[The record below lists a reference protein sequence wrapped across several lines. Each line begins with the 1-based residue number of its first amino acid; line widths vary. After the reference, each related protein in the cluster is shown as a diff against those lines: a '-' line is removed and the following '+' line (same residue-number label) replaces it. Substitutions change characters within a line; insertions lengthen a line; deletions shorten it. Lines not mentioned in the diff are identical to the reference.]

1 MVKLD
6 KRYAT
11 GLAFTS
17 SYVFSKLLT
26 DADSYWI
33 TDQARAADQYNRRL
47 EKSIGAYDVTHNFK
61 IGLTYELPFGPGKKY
76 LTSGPASWIAGGWR
90 IATIHIYSSGR
101 PVPISGGTGLNIF
114 NGRAAA
120 FITSYDNWQ
129 PASWKNG
136 SFDPAVDR
144 FFDKSA
150 FPNQNVIGIG
160 NSTRYNP
167 KLREFPFYN
176 ESVSLA
182 KVFRA
187 GERFSA
193 ELRGE
198 AFNIFNRVRF
208 GYGNTNVN
216 SADFGRVTGQSGQ
229 INTPRQLQV
238 GLKLA
243 F

>member
-1 MVKLD
+1 VD
-6 KRYAT
+6 R
-11 GLAFTS
+11 
-17 SYVFSKLLT
+17 
-26 DADSYWI
+26 
-33 TDQARAADQYNRRL
+33 RRL
-47 EKSIGAYDVTHNFK
+47 AHRHYPAVRQRA
-61 IGLTYELPFGPGKKY
+61 
-76 LTSGPASWIAGGWR
+76 SGPDF
-90 IATIHIYSSGR
+90 GR
-101 PVPISGGTGLNIF
+101 HWPEHLQR
-114 NGRAAA
+114 RAAA

-136 SFDPAVDR
+136 SFDQGVDR

-176 ESVSLA
+176 ENVSLA
-182 KVFRA
+182 KVFWA

-193 ELRGE
+193 EFTRRGVQHLQPGP
-198 AFNIFNRVRF
+198 FRIRKHNINA
-208 GYGNTNVN
+208 
-216 SADFGRVTGQSGQ
+216 ADFGRVAGRGGQ